1 MAATTRAMRILAA
14 LSLAL
19 LGACGHDSGLDCAA
33 VTCGPT
39 APAILLTVTDAR
51 GAPLMAIPTITNL
64 LVTATATRSQTSCSF
79 SNATTERADCVVD
92 TDVAGHYGFDVGA
105 MGYKSQ
111 HLDVT
116 VPPGSTGGCCPTP
129 HGSVSL
135 AVALAP

>member
-1 MAATTRAMRILAA
+1 M
-14 LSLAL
+14 
-19 LGACGHDSGLDCAA
+19 
-33 VTCGPT
+33 
-39 APAILLTVTDAR
+39 
-51 GAPLMAIPTITNL
+51 
-64 LVTATATRSQTSCSF
+64 
-79 SNATTERADCVVD
+79 ERADCIVD

-105 MGYKSQ
+105 TGYKTE

>member
-1 MAATTRAMRILAA
+1 MRILAA

-19 LGACGHDSGLDCAA
+19 LWACGDDSGVDCAA
-33 VTCGPT
+33 VTCGPI

-51 GAPLMAIPTITNL
+51 GAPLMAIPTITN
-64 LVTATATRSQTSCSF
+64 VVVAASATGSRTSCTF
-79 SNATTERADCVVD
+79 SNATMERADCVVD
-92 TDVAGHYGFDVGA
+92 ADVAGHYALDVGA
-105 MGYKSQ
+105 TGYKTQ